1 LKEIIKNKM
10 LIDIFKTSIY
20 KTEIEN
26 NDYIKW
32 FKKALTY
39 EKKINKKEAIISNVG
54 GYQSTNHQGIT
65 NTDINREVFLRPA
78 HAFCELLSPKK
89 NFKVALHSWWMN
101 ENSFGHYNSLHNHHN
116 VDDPILLSGIYYI
129 EVPEKSGRLY
139 LQTPNFAG
147 NFPASTEDYFADPI
161 AWGSY
166 FITPKKY
173 DLILFP
179 PGVYHMVEPNMSKQ
193 KRFSVAFN
201 IKALPIEKPI
211 EKPKEDLPKEKPNTW
226 GIVK

>member
-1 LKEIIKNKM
+1 V

-20 KTEIEN
+20 KTEIESK
-26 NDYIKW
+26 DYIKW

-39 EKKINKKEAIISNVG
+39 EKKINKKGTTISNVG
-54 GYQSTNHQGIT
+54 GYQSTNYQGIT
-65 NTDINREVFLRPA
+65 NQDINREVFLKPA
-78 HAFCELLSPKK
+78 HSFCELLSPKK
-89 NFKVALHSWWMN
+89 IFKLALHSWWMN

-116 VDDPILLSGIYYI
+116 VNDPILLSGIYYI

-147 NFPASTEDYFADPI
+147 NFPASTKDHFSDPI
-161 AWGSY
+161 TWGSY
-166 FITPKKY
+166 FIIPKKY

-201 IKALPIEKPI
+201 VQALPIEDNKS
-211 EKPKEDLPKEKPNTW
+211 KKKK
-226 GIVK
+226 